1 MMEPAEMRDRDNGA
15 IALLNG
21 ARQRRV
27 AVQRQVRPRLIVVD
41 RVALQPS
48 AQVAL
53 TERDDVIRALTPD
66 RADDPFR
73 ERILPRRLPR
83 ADDVRDSEKA
93 QRPPEC
99 SPVDAVAIAVKVL
112 RHESVARERFEHLP
126 PIRPLGGA

>member
-1 MMEPAEMRDRDNGA
+1 MGWIDWSI

-41 RVALQPS
+41 RVALQHS

-53 TERDDVIRALTPD
+53 TERDDVICALTPD

-73 ERILPRRLPR
+73 ERILP
-83 ADDVRDSEKA
+83 
-93 QRPPEC
+93 PETF
-99 SPVDAVAIAVKVL
+99 S
-112 RHESVARERFEHLP
+112 R
-126 PIRPLGGA
+126 